1 MRPRSEPIE
10 HALAV
15 ELRRPHRGLSL
26 FWLGQAGFLL
36 RQDERVILIDPYLS
50 DSLAEK
56 YRGQRFDH
64 RRMMPA
70 PIAPDEVP
78 RVDLVLCTHRH
89 GDHMD
94 PGTLRALAMR
104 HSGCQFVVPAAELSH
119 ASALGPSAD
128 RLVAA
133 EAGAALQPVD
143 GVLIM
148 PVAAAHETL
157 RRDDAGRHHFL
168 GYGIFVDAIRLYHS
182 GDCVPYAGLANTVGS
197 LDATLAL
204 LPVNGRDQTRADAG
218 VPGNFTLEEA
228 VALCRDTQIPD
239 LIPHH
244 WGMFAFNSIEARS
257 IDALADVCEQPRIL
271 RPALDRYHR
280 LG

>member
-1 MRPRSEPIE
+1 MRPRPQTIE
-10 HALAV
+10 RALAD
-15 ELRRPHRGLSL
+15 ELGRPHRGLSL

-36 RQDERVILIDPYLS
+36 RQDERVILIDAYLS

-64 RRMMPA
+64 RRMMQA
-70 PIAPDEVP
+70 PIAPDGLP

-94 PGTLRALAMR
+94 PDTLKALAAR
-104 HSGCQFVVPAAELSH
+104 HPGCRFVVPAAELSH
-119 ASALGPSAD
+119 ASGLGLPAD

-133 EAGAALQPVD
+133 DAGVALQPVE

-148 PVAAAHETL
+148 PVPAAHETL

-168 GYGIFVDAIRLYHS
+168 GYGVFVGGIRLYHS
-182 GDCVPYAGLANTVGS
+182 GDCVPYAGLADHVRS
-197 LDATLAL
+197 LRATLAL
-204 LPVNGRDQTRADAG
+204 MPVNGRDQTRADAG

-244 WGMFAFNSIEARS
+244 WGMFAFNSIEANA
-257 IDALADVCEQPRIL
+257 IDALASVSAQPRIL
-271 RPALDRYHR
+271 RPALDCCHR
-280 LG
+280 VE